1 MIKILTAIGYKKA
14 AEFNYIPVSGWM
26 GDNIMEH
33 STNMEWYKGP
43 CLIEAI
49 DGLKSPKRP
58 TDKPL
63 RLPI

>member
-1 MIKILTAIGYKKA
+1 MD
-14 AEFNYIPVSGWM
+14 FNYIPVSGWM

-49 DGLKSPKRP
+49 D
-58 TDKPL
+58 
-63 RLPI
+63 